1 MHMHMHMHIMHMHIM
16 FMFMFHVHV
25 STAAY
30 VSTAQP
36 QKQPGSTRLLRQH
49 EKNALHSK
57 STHRGEVH
65 SISNQLQARRFYQEM
80 RCHLSLRQEV
90 ASSASEA

>member
-1 MHMHMHMHIMHMHIM
+1 MHMHMHIMHMHIM
-16 FMFMFHVHV
+16 FMFMFQCSCLDSSICLHSSPSV
-25 STAAY
+25 
-30 VSTAQP
+30 

-80 RCHLSLRQEV
+80 RCHLSAAGSGKLRL
-90 ASSASEA
+90 